1 MANETKKLRRSSS
14 DKMIAG
20 VCGGLGE
27 YFDVDPL
34 IFRLIFA
41 VMIIFG
47 GTGILAYIILW
58 ILIPEDNEQR
68 DTKDLGENI
77 KKGAD
82 KMAKEIKDTNV
93 HGNSRFVAGA
103 IILTI
108 GVIFLINN
116 FFPFFGLGIRKLWPL
131 IIIVIGGSI
140 LLNPKRRD

>member
-1 MANETKKLRRSSS
+1 MTNEVKKLRRSSS

-47 GTGILAYIILW
+47 GTGVLAYIILW

-68 DTKDLGENI
+68 NIKDLGENI
-77 KKGAD
+77 KKGAN
-82 KMAKEIKDTNV
+82 KIAQEIKDTDV
-93 HGNSRFVAGA
+93 HSNSRFVAGA

-116 FFPFFGLGIRKLWPL
+116 FFPFFGLGVKKLWPL
-131 IIIVIGGSI
+131 IIIVVGGSI

>member
-1 MANETKKLRRSSS
+1 MTNEVKKLRRSSS

-47 GTGILAYIILW
+47 GTGVLAYIILW

-68 DTKDLGENI
+68 NIKDLGENI
-77 KKGAD
+77 KKGAN
-82 KMAKEIKDTNV
+82 KMAQEIKDTDV
-93 HGNSRFVAGA
+93 HSNSRFVAGA

-116 FFPFFGLGIRKLWPL
+116 FFPFFGLGVKKLWPL
-131 IIIVIGGSI
+131 IIIVVGGSI

>member
-1 MANETKKLRRSSS
+1 MANEIRKLRRSSG

-47 GTGILAYIILW
+47 GTGVLAYIILW
-58 ILIPEDNEQR
+58 ILIPEDSEQR
-68 DTKDLGENI
+68 STKDLGENI

-82 KMAKEIKDTNV
+82 KMASEIKDGSV
-93 HGNSRFVAGA
+93 HGSGRFVAGA

-108 GVIFLINN
+108 GIIFLINN
-116 FFPFFGLGIRKLWPL
+116 FFPFIGLGMKKLWPL
-131 IIIVIGGSI
+131 VIIAVGGSI
-140 LLNPKRRD
+140 LLSPKRRD

>member
-1 MANETKKLRRSSS
+1 MANESKKLRRSSS

-68 DTKDLGENI
+68 YSKDLGENI

-82 KMAKEIKDTNV
+82 KMAREIKDTNV

>member
-1 MANETKKLRRSSS
+1 MANEAKKLRRSSS

>member
-1 MANETKKLRRSSS
+1 
-14 DKMIAG
+14 MIAG

-47 GTGILAYIILW
+47 GTGVLAYIVLW

-68 DTKDLGENI
+68 SSRDLGENI

-82 KMAKEIKDTNV
+82 KMAEEIKDANV

-108 GVIFLINN
+108 GIIFLINN
-116 FFPFFGLGIRKLWPL
+116 FFPFFGLGIKKLWPL
-131 IIIVIGGSI
+131 VIIVIGGSI
-140 LLNPKRRD
+140 LLSPKRRD

>member
-1 MANETKKLRRSSS
+1 
-14 DKMIAG
+14 MIAG

-47 GTGILAYIILW
+47 GTGVLAYIILW

-68 DTKDLGENI
+68 NIKDLGENI
-77 KKGAD
+77 KKGAN
-82 KMAKEIKDTNV
+82 KMAQEIKDTDV
-93 HGNSRFVAGA
+93 HSNSRFVAGA

-116 FFPFFGLGIRKLWPL
+116 FFPFFGLGVKKLWPL
-131 IIIVIGGSI
+131 IIIVVGGSI